1 MATPRGVFCLEGQWD
16 ENLTDTSSVRPALEL
31 LERLGYIQFIHKDVA
46 TVPEL
51 DHFLERWARRA
62 YSDFAVGYFAMHG
75 ESSKLRLSNGNVVPL
90 HHIAQHLEGRCGG
103 RRLYFGSCS
112 VMNASD
118 ASLTDFLKLTGAEL
132 ICGYTKDVD
141 WLDSAAFDVAF
152 LGHLANGTQRKLLTT
167 AHWSAVTQK
176 LGFRILYSDGRKNS
190 R

>member
-1 MATPRGVFCLEGQWD
+1 MPAPRGVFCLEGQWD

-46 TVPEL
+46 TVAEL
-51 DHFLERWARRA
+51 DYFLDSWAKKA
-62 YSDFAVGYFAMHG
+62 YSDFEVGYFAMHG
-75 ESSKLRLSNGNVVPL
+75 ESGRLKLSSRQIVPL
-90 HHIAQHLEGRCGG
+90 HHIGQRLEGKCGG

-112 VMNASD
+112 VMSASD
-118 ASLTDFLKLTGAEL
+118 TLLKDFLKLTGAEL

-141 WLDSAAFDVAF
+141 WLDTAAFDVAF
-152 LGHLANGTQRKLLTT
+152 LGHLASGAQKDLLTT
-167 AHWSAVTQK
+167 PHWSAVTRK